1 MFACII
7 AVGSEM
13 LTPFRVDTNSLFVT
27 EHLNTIGFDVR
38 MKAVVGDDVSELT
51 SLLRSALEWADVIV
65 LTGGLGPTEDDITRD
80 AVARVLDVTMSEN
93 EAVVSRI
100 RERFAKR
107 GITMPEINRRQGMVP
122 EGATLLE
129 NPNGTAP
136 GLWIERG
143 TTAIVLLPGPPRE
156 MKPMFEAVIRDRL
169 APRSKGLG
177 LFRRVIKI
185 TGRTESDVDA
195 TVQPIY
201 GRWQTQDVPIS
212 TTILA
217 VLGQIELHLTA
228 SAAGRAAADP
238 ALDAAVKELQTALG
252 DAVYSVNGLGLE
264 AVVAELLN
272 GRKLTIATAESCS
285 GGLLASRLTDVPGS
299 SAYMQQGVVCY
310 SNESKTQWLG
320 VPSTLIDVH
329 GAVSEPV
336 AKAMAA
342 GIRAKTSADIGV
354 GITGIAGPGGG
365 TPEKPVGTVAISVA
379 TPDDQRVRT
388 FQFFGGR
395 DMVKF
400 QSAQAALNMIR
411 LMLSVK

>member
-51 SLLRSALEWADVIV
+51 SLLRGALEWADVIV

-143 TTAIVLLPGPPRE
+143 RTAMVLLPGPPRE

-169 APRSKGLG
+169 APRSKGAG

-201 GRWQTQDVPIS
+201 GRWHTQAVPIS

-228 SAAGRAAADP
+228 SAAGRAEADP
-238 ALDAAVKELQTALG
+238 VLDAAVKELQTALG

-264 AVVAELLN
+264 AVVGELLSS
-272 GRKLTIATAESCS
+272 RKLTIATAESCS

-320 VPSTLIDVH
+320 VPSTLIEVH

-379 TPDDQRVRT
+379 TPGDQRVRT

-411 LMLSVK
+411 LILSAK